1 MRGDFIMKSKIDIK
15 NELDKLVIDSKFQ
28 PIVSVVRK
36 SVVGLDGLSM
46 GADLNG
52 KFIPLNKL
60 FYYAERSNCEI
71 DLDRLIREK
80 IVKEFNKIC
89 INDDK
94 LLFITIN
101 MAVISKFVGSGIIF
115 DLVNK
120 FNINPQ
126 NVVLEIYENN
136 IENVEVLQ
144 QFINSYR
151 SKGFLVSVTIGSGFA
166 NLDKIS
172 NVEPDIIKISEA
184 ITKDIEM
191 DFYKQEIFKSLVNL
205 SKKISALIVADGI
218 TLEGQAIA
226 SMELGADMLQ
236 GNYFG
241 QYEDINTD
249 LLSSVEEKVHY
260 IASQYKKYKT
270 EQIEFEKSNHK
281 KYEELL
287 NNVIDQLSTI
297 KESEF
302 TTKLNDV
309 IAKYD
314 VFECVYLLDESGIQ
328 VSDTITRFRNMLSQ
342 KSLIFKPAKKGTD
355 HSLKKYYYFLENM
368 GLNKYVTEPYISLAS
383 GNLCITISE
392 KFKGINDKNYIL
404 CIDFNPNYINL

>member
-1 MRGDFIMKSKIDIK
+1 MNKKIDIK
-15 NELDKLVIDSKFQ
+15 TILDKLVIDVKFQ

-36 SVVGLDGLSM
+36 SVIGLDGISM
-46 GADLNG
+46 GADLSGN
-52 KFIPLNKL
+52 FLPLAEL
-60 FYYAERSNCEI
+60 FDCAEKSNSEI

-80 IVKEFNKIC
+80 IVEEFNKIC
-89 INDDK
+89 TDDEK
-94 LLFITIN
+94 LLFISIN
-101 MAVISKFVGSGIIF
+101 MAVILEFVGSGIIL

-126 NVVLEIYENN
+126 NVVLEIYDNN
-136 IENVEVLQ
+136 IEDVEVLK
-144 QFINSYR
+144 QFITSYR
-151 SKGFLVSVTIGSGFA
+151 SKGFLVAVTIGSGFA

-191 DFYKQEIFKSLVNL
+191 DFYKQEVFKSLVNL
-205 SKKISALIVADGI
+205 SKKISALVVADGI
-218 TLEGQAIA
+218 TLENQAIT

-241 QYEDINTD
+241 QYENINTN
-249 LLSSVEEKVHY
+249 LLSSVEKKVHH
-260 IASQYKKYKT
+260 IASQYKKYQK

-281 KYEELL
+281 KYE
-287 NNVIDQLSTI
+287 
-297 KESEF
+297 KF
-302 TTKLNDV
+302 LNDV
-309 IAKYD
+309 INKLSIIEESDFNDKINEFFTKCDAS
-314 VFECVYLLDESGIQ
+314 ECVYILDESGIQ
-328 VSDTITRFRNMLSQ
+328 VSDTVTHFRNMLSQ

-355 HSLKKYYYFLENM
+355 HSLKKYYYFLKNM
-368 GLNKYVTEPYISLAS
+368 GLNKYVTDPYISLAS

-392 KFKGINDKNYIL
+392 KFQGINNKNYIL

>member
-1 MRGDFIMKSKIDIK
+1 MNNKIDIK
-15 NELDKLVIDSKFQ
+15 TILDELVIDVKFQ

-36 SVVGLDGLSM
+36 SVIGLDGISM
-46 GADLNG
+46 GADLSGN
-52 KFIPLNKL
+52 FLPLVEL
-60 FYYAERSNCEI
+60 FDCAEKSNCEI

-80 IVKEFNKIC
+80 IVEEFNKVC
-89 INDDK
+89 TDDEK
-94 LLFITIN
+94 LLFISIN
-101 MAVISKFVGSGIIF
+101 MAVILEFVGSGIIL

-126 NVVLEIYENN
+126 NVVLEIYDNN
-136 IENVEVLQ
+136 IEDVEVLQ
-144 QFINSYR
+144 QFITSYR
-151 SKGFLVSVTIGSGFA
+151 SKGFLVAVTIGSGFA

-191 DFYKQEIFKSLVNL
+191 DFYKQEVFKSLVNL
-205 SKKISALIVADGI
+205 SKKISALVVADGI
-218 TLEGQAIA
+218 TVEDQAIT

-241 QYEDINTD
+241 QYENINTN
-249 LLSSVEEKVHY
+249 LLSSVEKKVHH
-260 IASQYKKYKT
+260 IASQYKKYQK

-281 KYEELL
+281 KYE
-287 NNVIDQLSTI
+287 
-297 KESEF
+297 KF
-302 TTKLNDV
+302 LNDV
-309 IAKYD
+309 INKLSIIEESDFNNKINEFFTKYD
-314 VFECVYLLDESGIQ
+314 AFECVYILDESGIQ
-328 VSDTITRFRNMLSQ
+328 VSDTATHFRNMLSQ

-355 HSLKKYYYFLENM
+355 HSLKKYYYFLKNM
-368 GLNKYVTEPYISLAS
+368 GLNKYVTDPYISLAS

-392 KFKGINDKNYIL
+392 KFQGINNKNYIL